1 MNRTGWAPGWAA
13 SLVGVRRRVPDVKI
27 HLAGE
32 HYQSATLASAEDPYI
47 VCVSTTIA
55 ALAHELHS
63 AYVGHANANGTVVSH
78 LELTP
83 STPPRTWVEHHNA
96 TELPVTHARARL
108 LLDHLA
114 DLQKTLDHIAPGRV
128 EVDVGDSALA
138 ALESAPTG
146 R

>member
-1 MNRTGWAPGWAA
+1 
-13 SLVGVRRRVPDVKI
+13 VRRQVPDVNI
-27 HLAGE
+27 HVAGE
-32 HYQSATLASAEDPYI
+32 HYQTATLASAEDPYI

-63 AYVGHANANGTVVSH
+63 SYLGHQHSNGTVVSH

-83 STPPRTWVEHHNA
+83 GRPPRTWVEHHDA

-114 DLQKTLDHIAPGRV
+114 ELLKTLDHIAPGRV

-138 ALESAPTG
+138 QLESAPTG